1 MLYLLDTNTSIYII
15 NRRPPGVFV
24 HFSGVQAGQIG
35 ISSVT
40 GAELIYGVQKSGSP
54 RNQAALNKFLAP
66 LDILPFDEAAMREYG
81 ALRSALEKKGKP
93 IGAMDLMIAAHA
105 LALGITLVTNNQKE
119 FKRVPRLRLEN
130 WVG

>member
-1 MLYLLDTNTSIYII
+1 M
-15 NRRPPGVFV
+15 
-24 HFSGVQAGQIG
+24 
-35 ISSVT
+35 
-40 GAELIYGVQKSGSP
+40 IYGVQKSGSP